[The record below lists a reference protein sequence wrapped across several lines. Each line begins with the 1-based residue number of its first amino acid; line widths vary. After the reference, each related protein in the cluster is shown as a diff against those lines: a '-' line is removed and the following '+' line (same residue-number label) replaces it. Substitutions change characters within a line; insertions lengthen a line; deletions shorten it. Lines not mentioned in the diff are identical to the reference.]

1 MNIASLQILEAI
13 SQSDSLQQAALKL
26 HKTQPALSMALK
38 KLEQQCG
45 FTIVDRSAY
54 RLKLTPAGARYFQQA
69 QQVLH
74 QTAQLKSLAR
84 HLSQGAEAS
93 LRISFDEAVQATPY
107 LAAVQRAQQLFPHT
121 EFSISFDYRLQS
133 LEKLKQ
139 QQTDLAISPWF
150 AVFISLGEFEPQ
162 QIGEFALI
170 LVASPTLL
178 SRLHRPLQQI
188 EQLHQLPQLIAD
200 SEALDFS
207 SGKLL
212 PLQNAHRIRVNN
224 SLALKHALLAHLG
237 WGMLAQHQVAAE
249 LASGQLV
256 QLKVTD
262 FPEQLKGEVHLV
274 KHRDQLLG
282 PVAEYLWQQWTQPG
296 FATTTNSE

>member
-1 MNIASLQILEAI
+1 MNIASLHILEAI
-13 SQSDSLQQAALKL
+13 SHSDSLQQAAVKL

-54 RLKLTPAGARYFQQA
+54 RLKLTPAGMRYFQQA

-74 QTAQLKSLAR
+74 QTAQLKSLAK

-93 LRISFDEAVQATPY
+93 LRISIDESVAAEPYLLAVQ
-107 LAAVQRAQQLFPHT
+107 QAQQRFPQT
-121 EFSISFDYRLQS
+121 ELSISFDYRLQS
-133 LEKLKQ
+133 LEKLKH

-150 AVFISLGEFEPQ
+150 AVFISMGEFEPQ
-162 QIGEFALI
+162 QVGEFELI
-170 LVASPTLL
+170 LVATPSLL
-178 SRLHRPLQQI
+178 NRLTSPLQQI
-188 EQLHQLPQLIAD
+188 EQLHQLPQLVAD
-200 SEALDFS
+200 SDALEFS

-212 PLQNAHRIRVNN
+212 PLQSAHRVQVNN
-224 SLALKHALLAHLG
+224 SQALKHALLADLG
-237 WGMLAQHQVAAE
+237 WGMLSRHQVAAE

-256 QLKVTD
+256 QLKMVD

-274 KHRDQLLG
+274 KHRDQRLG
-282 PVAEYLWQQWTQPG
+282 PVAEYLWQQWTAAN
-296 FATTTNSE
+296 FAVGSRP

>member
-54 RLKLTPAGARYFQQA
+54 RLKLTTAGARYFQQA

-93 LRISFDEAVQATPY
+93 LRISFDEAVAAQPF
-107 LAAVQRAQQLFPHT
+107 LVAVQRAQQLFPHT

-133 LEKLKQ
+133 LEKLKH

-150 AVFISLGEFEPQ
+150 AVFIGLGEFEPQ
-162 QIGEFALI
+162 HIGDFELI

-178 SRLHRPLQQI
+178 AQLAEPLTSI

-200 SEALDFS
+200 SDALEFS

-212 PLQNAHRIRVNN
+212 PLQSAQRIRINN
-224 SLALKHALLAHLG
+224 SLALKQALLSHLG
-237 WGMLAQHQVAAE
+237 WGMLARHQILTE
-249 LASGQLV
+249 LNDGQLI
-256 QLKVTD
+256 QLKMEG
-262 FPEQLKGEVHLV
+262 FPEHISGEVHLV
-274 KHRDQLLG
+274 KHRDQHLG
-282 PVAEYLWQQWTQPG
+282 PVAEYLWQQWTQPQ
-296 FATTTNSE
+296 

>member
-54 RLKLTPAGARYFQQA
+54 RLKLTTAGARYFQQA

-93 LRISFDEAVQATPY
+93 LRISFDEAVAAQPY
-107 LAAVQRAQQLFPHT
+107 LVAVQRAQQLFPHT

-133 LEKLKQ
+133 LEKLKH

-150 AVFISLGEFEPQ
+150 AVFIGLGEFEPQ
-162 QIGEFALI
+162 HIGDFELI
-170 LVASPTLL
+170 LVASPILL
-178 SRLHRPLQQI
+178 AQLAEPLTRI

-200 SEALDFS
+200 SDALEFS

-212 PLQNAHRIRVNN
+212 PLQSAQRIRINN
-224 SLALKHALLAHLG
+224 SMALKQALLAHLG
-237 WGMLAQHQVAAE
+237 WGMLARHQILNE
-249 LASGQLV
+249 LNDGQLI
-256 QLKVTD
+256 QLKMAG
-262 FPEQLKGEVHLV
+262 FPEHISGEVHLV
-274 KHRDQLLG
+274 KHRDQHLG
-282 PVAEYLWQQWTQPG
+282 PVAEYLWQQWTLPQ
-296 FATTTNSE
+296 

>member
-1 MNIASLQILEAI
+1 MNIASLLILEAI
-13 SQSDSLQQAALKL
+13 SHSDSLQQAALKL

-45 FTIVDRSAY
+45 FTIVDRSEY

-93 LRISFDEAVQATPY
+93 LRISFDEAVAAQPY
-107 LAAVQRAQQLFPHT
+107 LQVLQRAQQLFPQT

-133 LEKLKQ
+133 LEKLKH

-150 AVFISLGEFEPQ
+150 AVFIGLGEFEPQ
-162 QIGEFALI
+162 QIGEFELI

-178 SRLHRPLQQI
+178 AQLAEPLTRI

-200 SEALDFS
+200 SDALDFS

-212 PLQNAHRIRVNN
+212 PLQSAQRIRINN
-224 SLALKHALLAHLG
+224 TLALKQALLSHLG
-237 WGMLAQHQVAAE
+237 WGMLARHEISAE
-249 LASGQLV
+249 LEHGQLI
-256 QLKVTD
+256 QLKMEG
-262 FPEQLKGEVHLV
+262 FPEHISGEVHLV
-274 KHRDQLLG
+274 KHRDQHLG
-282 PVAEYLWQQWTQPG
+282 PVAEYLWQQWTQPK
-296 FATTTNSE
+296 